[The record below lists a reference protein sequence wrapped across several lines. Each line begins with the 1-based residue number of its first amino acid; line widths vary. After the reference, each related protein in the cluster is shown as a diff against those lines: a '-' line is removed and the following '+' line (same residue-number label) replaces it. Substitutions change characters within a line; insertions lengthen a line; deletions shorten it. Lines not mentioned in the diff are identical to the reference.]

1 MADIVN
7 DCFNKILLINVFTNC
22 HNGEFGNSS
31 NEKGAYAPS
40 GLRPPEFNFSP

>member
-1 MADIVN
+1 MADDVN
-7 DCFNKILLINVFTNC
+7 DCFNKMLLINVFTNC
-22 HNGEFGNSS
+22 RNGGFKYFS